1 MVIITLPAYNEEES
15 LPLLLERVEESMG
28 EDDTEYRVIVVN
40 DGSTDGTAAVTDAP
54 RTHRRARRP
63 PSASSTSSRLRAT

>member
-28 EDDTEYRVIVVN
+28 EDDTEYRRL
-40 DGSTDGTAAVTDAP
+40 TDDYVSEGQFEG
-54 RTHRRARRP
+54 RRILKIEPEGLR
-63 PSASSTSSRLRAT
+63 SRA